1 MGRIVVPC
9 PLTWHFAAQAAI
21 RRQRIGVA
29 AGAATVLSPTSMDM
43 GPLSGHSDTIAL
55 KLRWGAVNGRHLLAA
70 PLRKFLACEHFDT
83 PSARGNSVPSRWES
97 CSQPLGI
104 VFPAAGNRIPKPGGN
119 TIVLGN
125 DCHSPWQYDCQPRVM
140 RLPAL
145 GNTIASPWQCDCRP
159 LAMRLPALG
168 NRMRVYQNAHKRGIC
183 GMTPLGGGC
192 IKMKMFERQW
202 AA

>member
-70 PLRKFLACEHFDT
+70 PLRKFPACEHFDT
-83 PSARGNSVPSRWES
+83 PSARGNNVPSRWES
-97 CSQPLGI
+97 YSQAGWKYHCPWQRLPQPLAI
-104 VFPAAGNRIPKPGGN
+104 RLPAAGNAIA
-119 TIVLGN
+119 
-125 DCHSPWQYDCQPRVM
+125 SPWQYDCQPLAI

-145 GNTIASPWQCDCRP
+145 GNAIAGPWQ
-159 LAMRLPALG
+159 
-168 NRMRVYQNAHKRGIC
+168 
-183 GMTPLGGGC
+183 
-192 IKMKMFERQW
+192 
-202 AA
+202 